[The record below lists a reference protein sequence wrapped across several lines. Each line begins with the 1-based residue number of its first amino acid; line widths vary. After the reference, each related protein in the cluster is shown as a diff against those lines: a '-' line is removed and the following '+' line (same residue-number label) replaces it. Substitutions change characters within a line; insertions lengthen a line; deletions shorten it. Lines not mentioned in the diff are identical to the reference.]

1 MFKNRISLY
10 VCVLAAFAGLL
21 VADVADGTTFV
32 EMDEEMLLH
41 SSDAVVVGT
50 VTAIESGGDPDGPIY
65 TYVHILPERVI
76 KGPLGLDQVVLREP
90 GGSAGERVEWVY
102 GVPEFWVGQR
112 SLLFLSRNPDGTLQ
126 THSLAMGKYALS
138 VDVAGH
144 TTAVRD
150 LGFGASVLIPSTG
163 ELVEAPRHTQ
173 RFLPLLRRL
182 RQLAHTERQRHS
194 EVRPLTL
201 VPRELASI
209 STRFQEAF
217 TFLGSPPARWFQP
230 DSAQPV
236 TYLIDSTGDA
246 ALGFATSRAAVDA
259 GFSAWSSVPT
269 SNLTL
274 QDAGTTAPG
283 AFNQCN
289 INRIVFNDP
298 SNELTHPTSCG
309 GVLALG
315 GYCTG
320 GGTKVVNGTSFAQI
334 VVGKITFNNG
344 WGGCSFWNQCNLAE
358 VVTHELGHTI
368 GLGHSTDAS
377 ATMYAMAH
385 FDGRCAALTSD
396 DIAGVNA
403 IYPAVGAPTRTN
415 TPTPSQTRT
424 WSPTQTPPPTSTKTA
439 TPSPNPT
446 ATQTATP
453 VPPATPIPTATAAPV
468 PVGVSGQISY
478 YGNALP
484 VAGAT
489 VELQGSAPAAVQTDT
504 NGQFAFA
511 NLTPGNWQIQPA
523 KTGDTANGVDILDA
537 VSILEATAGTR
548 TLSAKQQLACDVSG
562 DGTVDIID
570 AVLILQYTVGLTTR
584 FPVAQNCNSDWL
596 FVPEPATLRNVRGF
610 PPLIGGTRCQSG
622 AIGLQPLASLASN
635 QNFSAVLFGDC
646 TGNWQPTG
654 SGAVSTVKPVT
665 QQVRLGRMRAV
676 AKTHNLRAPIYV
688 NVEQPFRALEVEIH
702 YDPTTLRPVTAR
714 LMPSVGQALLASNLS
729 IPGTVR
735 LALASSQPIS
745 TGAVSMLE
753 FEPLGAQLRT
763 SADIVHAAVGLE

>member
-1 MFKNRISLY
+1 M
-10 VCVLAAFAGLL
+10 AFAGLL
-21 VADVADGTTFV
+21 VAEVAFGTTFIL
-32 EMDEEMLLH
+32 MDDETLLH
-41 SSDAVVVGT
+41 SSDVVVVGT
-50 VTAIESGGDPDGPIY
+50 VTAIESGGDPGGPIY
-65 TYVHILPERVI
+65 TYVHVLPERVI
-76 KGPLGLDQVVLREP
+76 KGPVGLDPVVLREP
-90 GGSAGERVEWVY
+90 GGSTGERVEWVY
-102 GVPEFWVGQR
+102 GVPEFSVGER

-126 THSLAMGKYALS
+126 THSLAMGKYALR
-138 VDVAGH
+138 VDATGR

-150 LGFGASVLIPSTG
+150 LGFGASVFIPSTG
-163 ELVEAPRHTQ
+163 DLVDAPRHTQ

-182 RQLAHTERQRHS
+182 RKLAHNERPRS
-194 EVRPLTL
+194 SGAPPITL
-201 VPRELASI
+201 VPHELARI
-209 STRFQEAF
+209 PTRFQDAF
-217 TFLGSPPARWFQP
+217 TFLGSPPGRWFQP
-230 DSAQPV
+230 DSGQPV

-259 GFSAWSSVPT
+259 GLSAWSNLPASD
-269 SNLTL
+269 LTL
-274 QDAGTTAPG
+274 QDSGTTAPG
-283 AFNQCN
+283 AFNQCS

-298 SNELTHPTSCG
+298 SNELTHPTNCG

-334 VVGKITFNNG
+334 VVGKITFNSG
-344 WGGCSFWNQCNLAE
+344 WGSCSIWNQCNLAE
-358 VVTHELGHTI
+358 VATHELGHTI
-368 GLGHSTDAS
+368 GLGHSTDTN

-385 FDGRCAALTSD
+385 FDGRCAAVTSD

-415 TPTPSQTRT
+415 TPPP
-424 WSPTQTPPPTSTKTA
+424 SPTRTPPPTSTKTT

-446 ATQTATP
+446 ATQTVTP
-453 VPPATPIPTATAAPV
+453 IPPATPTPTATTAPV

-484 VAGAT
+484 VTGAT
-489 VELQGSAPAAVQTDT
+489 VELQGSVPAAVQTDT

-511 NLTPGNWQIQPA
+511 DITPGNWQIQPA
-523 KTGDTANGVDILDA
+523 KTGDMANGVDILDA
-537 VSILEATAGTR
+537 VSILEATTGIR

-584 FPVAQNCNSDWL
+584 FPVAQNCNSDWA
-596 FVPEPATLRNVRGF
+596 FVPEPAAAPNAVSF
-610 PPLIGGTRCQSG
+610 PPLIGGTSCQSG
-622 AIGLQPLASLASN
+622 AIGFLPLTGEAGN

-646 TGNWQPTG
+646 TGHWQPAG
-654 SGAVSTVKPVT
+654 SGAVSALVPVT
-665 QQVRLGRMRAV
+665 QHVRLGRMRAV
-676 AKTHNLRAPIYV
+676 PRTHNLRAPIYV
-688 NVEQPFRALEVEIH
+688 DVEQPFHALEIELR

-714 LMPSVGQALLASNLS
+714 LMPSTGQALLASNLI

-745 TGAVSMLE
+745 ASAVAMVE
-753 FEPLGAQLRT
+753 FEPLGTQLGT
-763 SADIVHAAVGLE
+763 SADIVHAAVGVE